1 MKDLRFKV
9 NEQELKLDNKRCG
22 NGFIVEG
29 SRNYLRLK
37 FDFKNWDEYEKH
49 IHFIEGD
56 DHYDFLLDEDDSI
69 KVPNSFIEDKS
80 FKFLLVGYNLEAD
93 ERVTTNTLQLK
104 LLPTEFSDDIHSYED
119 DTEDVYHY
127 LVTFL
132 DDCVQKSDTAGLLK
146 NDGSVDTTHY
156 LSSADLSDY
165 VEKSDTEGLLKND
178 GTVDTTSYSTFSG
191 SYDDLSNKPSIP
203 SKISDLD
210 NDSDFIET
218 SSTEG
223 LVKNDG
229 SIDTTSYSTFDGNY
243 NSLSNKPS
251 IPSSSSDLSDGSDL
265 IKKNNTQGLIKND
278 GTVDTSTYATKGY
291 VDELVG
297 EAISYIVGSEE

>member
-1 MKDLRFKV
+1 M
-9 NEQELKLDNKRCG
+9 
-22 NGFIVEG
+22 
-29 SRNYLRLK
+29 
-37 FDFKNWDEYEKH
+37 
-49 IHFIEGD
+49 
-56 DHYDFLLDEDDSI
+56 
-69 KVPNSFIEDKS
+69 
-80 FKFLLVGYNLEAD
+80 
-93 ERVTTNTLQLK
+93 
-104 LLPTEFSDDIHSYED
+104 
-119 DTEDVYHY
+119 
-127 LVTFL
+127 
-132 DDCVQKSDTAGLLK
+132 
-146 NDGSVDTTHY
+146 
-156 LSSADLSDY
+156 
-165 VEKSDTEGLLKND
+165 
-178 GTVDTTSYSTFSG
+178 
-191 SYDDLSNKPSIP
+191 
-203 SKISDLD
+203 D

-278 GTVDTSTYATKGY
+278 GTVDTSTYATKDY

>member
-1 MKDLRFKV
+1 MKDLQFTV
-9 NEQELKLDNKRCG
+9 NDQEIRLDNKRCG
-22 NGFIVEG
+22 NGLIVQG

-37 FDFKNWDEYEKH
+37 FRFKNWDEFEKH
-49 IHFIEGD
+49 IQFIDED
-56 DHYDFLLDEDDSI
+56 EHYDFLLDDDDSI
-69 KVPNSFIEDKS
+69 KVPNSFIEDKM
-80 FKFLLVGYNLEAD
+80 FKFLLVGYYTDED
-93 ERVTTNTLQLK
+93 ERVTTNTLQIRLS
-104 LLPTEFSDDIHSYED
+104 PTEFSDVIHSYED
-119 DTEDVYHY
+119 DTEDVYRY
-127 LVTFL
+127 LVTYL
-132 DDCVQKSDTAGLLK
+132 EDCVQKSDTAGLLK
-146 NDGSVDTTHY
+146 NDGSVDTTQY

-218 SSTEG
+218 SSTSG

-243 NSLSNKPS
+243 NNLSNKPS

-278 GTVDTSTYATKGY
+278 GTVDTSTYATKDY